1 MRLRLIFLLA
11 LVVAFSSVARAQ
23 LAGYVLYT
31 GANTG
36 LANSSWEMGPTIGLY
51 GEGSLTPLIALGVD
65 GRGVILAKNGEKL
78 DSGLIGP
85 RLSFHPHLF
94 RIAPYTEFLFGMGH
108 TFVPAQ
114 GSAAQ
119 IEVTKFEY
127 SLLGGV
133 DYTLVPRLDWR
144 VIEFSY
150 GGFTA
155 FTGSYHPKM
164 LSSGLVLRF

>member
-23 LAGYVLYT
+23 LAGYVLFS

-36 LANSSWEMGPTIGLY
+36 LANANWEVGPTIGLY
-51 GEGSLTPLIALGVD
+51 GEHSAGGLLGLGVD
-65 GRGVILAKNGEKL
+65 LRGVILAKNGDKL
-78 DSGLIGP
+78 DSGLVGP
-85 RLSFHPHLF
+85 RLSFHPKLL
-94 RIAPYTEFLFGMGH
+94 RISPYTEFLFGMGH

-150 GGFTA
+150 GGFSA